1 MQPELRQLLIDW
13 LELGEPGHPV
23 LPDNLYALRERTRAA
38 LLLPNNA
45 TGYGPGLIARA
56 GEGRKVPFAD
66 IMKPER

>member
-13 LELGEPGHPV
+13 LELGEPGRPV

-38 LLLPNNA
+38 LREKD
-45 TGYGPGLIARA
+45 G
-56 GEGRKVPFAD
+56 KVPFAD